1 MGDLRRAA
9 YLISALA
16 VACFFLVP
24 DPDTAIIVALLLQT
38 LAFLVIA
45 GKSAADGIVLTGI
58 TVLLIGL
65 IPADHP
71 LVREAFFITVK
82 PCWFSCRNNY
92 RHCVNNNPSKEREFL
107 KRKREFPKKKEESL
121 KV

>member
-1 MGDLRRAA
+1 MADLRRAA

-24 DPDTAIIVALLLQT
+24 EPDTAIIGALLLQT
-38 LAFLVIA
+38 LAFVVIA

-71 LVREAFFITVK
+71 LVREPFFITVK
-82 PCWFSCRNNY
+82 PWFVAIGIAVIVFGLLLIGSHARD
-92 RHCVNNNPSKEREFL
+92 
-107 KRKREFPKKKEESL
+107 
-121 KV
+121 

>member
-1 MGDLRRAA
+1 MADLRRAA

-24 DPDTAIIVALLLQT
+24 EPDTAIIGALLLQT
-38 LAFLVIA
+38 LAFVVIA

-71 LVREAFFITVK
+71 LVREPFFITVK
-82 PCWFSCRNNY
+82 PWFVAIGIAVIVFGLLLIGSRARDWY
-92 RHCVNNNPSKEREFL
+92 
-107 KRKREFPKKKEESL
+107 
-121 KV
+121 

>member
-1 MGDLRRAA
+1 MAELRRAA

-24 DPDTAIIVALLLQT
+24 DPDTAIIIALVLQT
-38 LAFLVIA
+38 LAFMVIA

-71 LVREAFFITVK
+71 LVREPFFITAK
-82 PCWFSCRNNY
+82 PWFVAIGIAVIVFGLLLIGSRARDWY
-92 RHCVNNNPSKEREFL
+92 
-107 KRKREFPKKKEESL
+107 
-121 KV
+121 

>member
-1 MGDLRRAA
+1 MADLRRAA

-16 VACFFLVP
+16 VACFFLLP
-24 DPDTAIIVALLLQT
+24 EPDTAIIVALLLQT
-38 LAFLVIA
+38 LAFMVIA

-71 LVREAFFITVK
+71 LVREPFFITVK
-82 PCWFSCRNNY
+82 PWFVAIGIAVIVFGLLLIGSHARD
-92 RHCVNNNPSKEREFL
+92 
-107 KRKREFPKKKEESL
+107 
-121 KV
+121 

>member
-16 VACFFLVP
+16 VACFFLLP

-38 LAFLVIA
+38 LAFVVIA
-45 GKSAADGIVLTGI
+45 GKSAGDGVVLTGI

-71 LVREAFFITVK
+71 LVREPFFITVK
-82 PCWFSCRNNY
+82 PWFVAIGIAVIVFGLLLIGSRARDWY
-92 RHCVNNNPSKEREFL
+92 
-107 KRKREFPKKKEESL
+107 
-121 KV
+121 

>member
-1 MGDLRRAA
+1 MAELRRAA

-24 DPDTAIIVALLLQT
+24 DPDTAIVGALLLQT
-38 LAFLVIA
+38 LAFVVIA
-45 GKSAADGIVLTGI
+45 GKSAADGVVLTGI

-71 LVREAFFITVK
+71 LVREPFFITAK
-82 PCWFSCRNNY
+82 PWFVAIGIAVIVFGLLLLGSRARDWY
-92 RHCVNNNPSKEREFL
+92 
-107 KRKREFPKKKEESL
+107 
-121 KV
+121 

>member
-1 MGDLRRAA
+1 MADLRRAA

-24 DPDTAIIVALLLQT
+24 EPDTALIVALLLQT
-38 LAFLVIA
+38 LAFVVIA

-71 LVREAFFITVK
+71 LVREPFFITVK
-82 PCWFSCRNNY
+82 PWFVAIGIAVIVFGLLLIGSRARDWY
-92 RHCVNNNPSKEREFL
+92 
-107 KRKREFPKKKEESL
+107 
-121 KV
+121 

>member
-38 LAFLVIA
+38 LAFMVIA
-45 GKSAADGIVLTGI
+45 GKSVADGIVLTGI

-71 LVREAFFITVK
+71 LVREPFFIAAK
-82 PCWFSCRNNY
+82 PWFVAIGIAVIVFGLLLIGSRARDWY
-92 RHCVNNNPSKEREFL
+92 
-107 KRKREFPKKKEESL
+107 
-121 KV
+121 

>member
-1 MGDLRRAA
+1 MADLRRAA

-16 VACFFLVP
+16 VACFFLLP
-24 DPDTAIIVALLLQT
+24 EPDTAIIVALLLQT
-38 LAFLVIA
+38 LAFMVIA

-71 LVREAFFITVK
+71 LVREPFFITVK
-82 PCWFSCRNNY
+82 PWFVAIGIAVIVFGLLLIGSRARDWY
-92 RHCVNNNPSKEREFL
+92 
-107 KRKREFPKKKEESL
+107 
-121 KV
+121 

>member
-1 MGDLRRAA
+1 MAELRRAA

-16 VACFFLVP
+16 VASFFLVP
-24 DPDTAIIVALLLQT
+24 DPDTAIIGALLLQT
-38 LAFLVIA
+38 LAFVVIA

-71 LVREAFFITVK
+71 LVREAFFITAK
-82 PCWFSCRNNY
+82 PWFVAIGIAVILFGLLLIGSRARDWY
-92 RHCVNNNPSKEREFL
+92 
-107 KRKREFPKKKEESL
+107 
-121 KV
+121 